1 VLLNPLLRK
10 SCAEF
15 IGTFA
20 MIFAGT
26 GAIVVNDVSRGAVTH
41 PGIALTWGLVVMALI
56 FTLGRISGAQMN
68 PAVTL
73 SLCAARVFP
82 LREVPAYLLAQIAGA
97 LAASMTLHLLFPEN
111 AGLGGTLPAGTQ
123 LQSFVLEFLMTGG
136 LVLVILCAAV
146 HPARH
151 PEFAPIA
158 IGAVIGLEAMF
169 AGPISGASMNPA
181 RSLAPAVISGNLA
194 SLWIYLAAPVLGGL
208 TAVPIWRLI
217 AEPAKQ
223 TA

>member
-1 VLLNPLLRK
+1 MLRK

-20 MIFAGT
+20 LVFAGT
-26 GAIVVNDVSRGAVTH
+26 GAIVVNDASRGAVTH
-41 PGIALTWGLVVMALI
+41 PGIALTWGLVVMSLI
-56 FTLGRISGAQMN
+56 FALGRLSGAQMN

-82 LREVPAYLLAQIAGA
+82 LRDVPAYLAAQTAGA
-97 LAASMTLHLLFPEN
+97 FAASFTLHLLFPEH

-136 LVLVILCAAV
+136 LMLVILCTAIY
-146 HPARH
+146 PARH
-151 PEFAPIA
+151 PEFAAVA

-169 AGPISGASMNPA
+169 AGPISGASMNPV
-181 RSLAPAVISGNLA
+181 RSLAPAVVSGNLN
-194 SLWIYLAAPVLGGL
+194 SLWIYLAAPTLGAL
-208 TAVPIWRLI
+208 AAVPLWRFI
-217 AEPAKQ
+217 AEPTDQPA
-223 TA
+223 